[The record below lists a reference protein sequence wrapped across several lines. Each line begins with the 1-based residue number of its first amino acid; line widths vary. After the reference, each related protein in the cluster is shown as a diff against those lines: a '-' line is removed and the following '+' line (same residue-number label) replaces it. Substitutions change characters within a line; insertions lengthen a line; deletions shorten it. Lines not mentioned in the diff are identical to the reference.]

1 MLLGKLKLY
10 LIMGLLLAG
19 LVGVAYFYYT
29 NTQNKLQEAA
39 ELNAAYLAKTAS
51 QEATIK
57 QLNADVMHSNSL
69 LLKLQNEF
77 ADFRRDYN
85 ALEKKFN
92 KVSKN
97 FGTRDIGKLAE
108 RKPNLIAKVI
118 NNATKNALRCFEVLA
133 GAPLTEAEIN
143 ANKRSEY
150 NAECPSIHPN
160 YSPDN

>member
-1 MLLGKLKLY
+1 
-10 LIMGLLLAG
+10 MGLLLAG
-19 LVGVAYFYYT
+19 LVGVVYFYYT
-29 NTQNKLQEAA
+29 DTQNKLREAA
-39 ELNAAYLAKTAS
+39 EQTAAYQAANVA

-57 QLNADVMHSNSL
+57 QLNIDIERSNAILAD
-69 LLKLQNEF
+69 LQDEF

-108 RKPNLIAKVI
+108 RKPNVIAKVI
-118 NNATKNALRCFEVLA
+118 NNATKNALRCFEVAA
-133 GAPLTEAEIN
+133 GSPLTEAELK
-143 ANKRSEY
+143 ANKRSEF

>member
-1 MLLGKLKLY
+1 MVFGKLQLY
-10 LIMGLLLAG
+10 LIMGLLLVG
-19 LVGVAYFYYT
+19 LTGAAYFYYT
-29 NTQNKLQEAA
+29 DTQNKLITAA
-39 ELNAAYLAKTAS
+39 EQNAAYLAKTAL
-51 QEATIK
+51 QEVTIK
-57 QLNADVMHSNSL
+57 QLNADVSRSNNL
-69 LLKLQNEF
+69 LAQLQNEF

-85 ALEKKFN
+85 ALEKKFS

-133 GAPLTEAEIN
+133 GAPLTEAELN

>member
-1 MLLGKLKLY
+1 MFFGKLQLY

-29 NTQNKLQEAA
+29 DTQNKLRTAA
-39 ELNAAYLAKTAS
+39 EQNASYLAKTAL
-51 QEATIK
+51 QEVTIK
-57 QLNADVMHSNSL
+57 QLNADVSRSNHIL
-69 LLKLQNEF
+69 AQLQNKF
-77 ADFRRDYN
+77 ADFHRDYN
-85 ALEKKFN
+85 VLEKKFN

-118 NNATKNALRCFEVLA
+118 NNATKNVLRCFEVLA
-133 GAPLTEAEIN
+133 GASLTEAELN

>member
-1 MLLGKLKLY
+1 MFLGKLKLY

-29 NTQNKLQEAA
+29 DTQNKLREAA
-39 ELNAAYLAKTAS
+39 EENAAYQAKTAS
-51 QEATIK
+51 QEVTIK
-57 QLNADVMHSNSL
+57 QLNEDIARGNL
-69 LLKLQNEF
+69 ILAELQEDF
-77 ADFRRDYN
+77 QAFRRDYN

-108 RKPNLIAKVI
+108 RKPDLIARVI
-118 NNATKNALRCFEVLA
+118 NNATKNALRCFEVAA
-133 GAPLTEAEIN
+133 GSPLTESEIK

>member
-1 MLLGKLKLY
+1 
-10 LIMGLLLAG
+10 MGLLLAG

-29 NTQNKLQEAA
+29 DTQNKLREAA
-39 ELNAAYLAKTAS
+39 NLAAVYQAATVA

-57 QLNADVMHSNSL
+57 QLNEDIARSREIL
-69 LLKLQNEF
+69 AELQDEF
-77 ADFRRDYN
+77 AGFRRDYN

-97 FGTRDIGKLAE
+97 LGTRDIGKLAAN
-108 RKPNLIAKVI
+108 KPELIEKII
-118 NNATKNALRCFEVLA
+118 NNATKNVMRCFEVAA

-143 ANKRSEY
+143 ANKKSEY

>member
-1 MLLGKLKLY
+1 MVFGKLQLY

-29 NTQNKLQEAA
+29 DTQNKLRSAA
-39 ELNAAYLAKTAS
+39 EQNAAYLAKTAS
-51 QEATIK
+51 QEVTIK
-57 QLNADVMHSNSL
+57 QLNADVVRSNVL
-69 LLKLQNEF
+69 LAQLQDEF